1 MRQIYL
7 DSNILIA
14 HYSTDEAEDTKKKMV
29 ENALAVFAE
38 LKDIQ
43 LCTSMW
49 AVTEMVNVLVSRK
62 NMDPGVVAQIEN
74 KLVSERRLRNL
85 KVYFAEV
92 SPQRDYDFREFF
104 LPREGGYPQ
113 ISFWGRRRDSQRHYE
128 EQRCKYDFD
137 LR

>member
-43 LCTSMW
+43 LCTYLFTSLKPHKLSLLKIPLDICRSSGYRKVDESMSTS
-49 AVTEMVNVLVSRK
+49 AR
-62 NMDPGVVAQIEN
+62 Q
-74 KLVSERRLRNL
+74 
-85 KVYFAEV
+85 
-92 SPQRDYDFREFF
+92 
-104 LPREGGYPQ
+104 
-113 ISFWGRRRDSQRHYE
+113 
-128 EQRCKYDFD
+128 
-137 LR
+137 